1 MILTK
6 LCGLL
11 NVCSEESV
19 WEQQMYRQT
28 QTHTDRQAWASAHIK
43 THSRQKNPQKAS
55 EKSVTLFACVGMSQ
69 AGDEHI

>member
-43 THSRQKNPQKAS
+43 THSRQKK
-55 EKSVTLFACVGMSQ
+55 KSVTLFACVRMSQ